1 MADANHEKIRKT
13 IDADLEARSRQR
25 KAYQEDTEFAV
36 LGGEKQ
42 WDSTEWSRR
51 GSDKLPRITYNVCG
65 PIIRRVSNA
74 ITSKAY
80 SVHVTAQ
87 GQGASQEMAEFRAG
101 MIRAIEITGGAEA
114 ARAAAVKCMATGGFG
129 AYRVVLGQ
137 DASGSPRIRYER
149 ILNPLHVVP
158 DCEAKAVNL
167 SDMRH
172 CTVYVDLPEAT
183 YKAKYPDGSATSA
196 EPPEG
201 AESWVKEGSIRVAE
215 FWEKRE
221 DGTVWQ
227 TFLDGAGV
235 LGEAEQFPGSLIP
248 IFFLVGEEADVGGEV
263 IYKGVVRDIKEPQRF
278 KNLWKSEEYEY
289 LSGKKQPPATLTP
302 GMVSDPA
309 IAQTWAGGNSAA
321 FRLWTPDPS
330 APGLGPIYPP
340 APEIPAG
347 YANASAEASE
357 EIKAM
362 SGIFDVHLG
371 RQSSE
376 SGRAMMVRQ
385 EQADLGTYHYEANLR
400 SLIEYEGA
408 VLNGLLSVF
417 ADEQLILHAAE
428 DGKLTSQEV
437 SSIQGIREDLQGFN
451 GGTYGVRVVSGPNFR
466 TKREQFVSMLSE
478 IGTKNPV
485 IAQLGAPELIQA
497 MDIPGAQELSE
508 VVEKYLIKQ
517 GMREAK
523 QDEKQGGDPRA
534 MLDQMAQAMEAMQ
547 AELAEAT
554 KARSLMAQRIQELES
569 GTDAEIQKT
578 TLQAQT
584 TIQKAQI
591 DSDAKILAARI
602 AAETDLQIAAMKERG
617 ANERAVLDAVT
628 TPTPAATAPAEDVE
642 DEPDEGYPVL
652 SIAPE
657 GIQ

>member
-1 MADANHEKIRKT
+1 
-13 IDADLEARSRQR
+13 
-25 KAYQEDTEFAV
+25 
-36 LGGEKQ
+36 
-42 WDSTEWSRR
+42 
-51 GSDKLPRITYNVCG
+51 
-65 PIIRRVSNA
+65 
-74 ITSKAY
+74 
-80 SVHVTAQ
+80 
-87 GQGASQEMAEFRAG
+87 
-101 MIRAIEITGGAEA
+101 
-114 ARAAAVKCMATGGFG
+114 
-129 AYRVVLGQ
+129 
-137 DASGSPRIRYER
+137 
-149 ILNPLHVVP
+149 
-158 DCEAKAVNL
+158 
-167 SDMRH
+167 
-172 CTVYVDLPEAT
+172 
-183 YKAKYPDGSATSA
+183 
-196 EPPEG
+196 
-201 AESWVKEGSIRVAE
+201 
-215 FWEKRE
+215 
-221 DGTVWQ
+221 
-227 TFLDGAGV
+227 
-235 LGEAEQFPGSLIP
+235 
-248 IFFLVGEEADVGGEV
+248 
-263 IYKGVVRDIKEPQRF
+263 
-278 KNLWKSEEYEY
+278 
-289 LSGKKQPPATLTP
+289 
-302 GMVSDPA
+302 
-309 IAQTWAGGNSAA
+309 
-321 FRLWTPDPS
+321 
-330 APGLGPIYPP
+330 
-340 APEIPAG
+340 
-347 YANASAEASE
+347 
-357 EIKAM
+357 M

-417 ADEQLILHAAE
+417 ADEQMILHAAE

-437 SSIQGIREDLQGFN
+437 ASIQGIREDLQGFN

-485 IAQLGAPELIQA
+485 IAQLGAPELILA
-497 MDIPGAQELSE
+497 MDIPGAQELSA

-554 KARSLMAQRIQELES
+554 KARGLMAQRIQELES

-578 TLQAQT
+578 ALQAQT

-591 DSDAKILAARI
+591 DSEAKILAARI

-642 DEPDEGYPVL
+642 DEPDDGCQAV

>member
-1 MADANHEKIRKT
+1 
-13 IDADLEARSRQR
+13 
-25 KAYQEDTEFAV
+25 
-36 LGGEKQ
+36 
-42 WDSTEWSRR
+42 
-51 GSDKLPRITYNVCG
+51 
-65 PIIRRVSNA
+65 
-74 ITSKAY
+74 
-80 SVHVTAQ
+80 
-87 GQGASQEMAEFRAG
+87 
-101 MIRAIEITGGAEA
+101 
-114 ARAAAVKCMATGGFG
+114 
-129 AYRVVLGQ
+129 
-137 DASGSPRIRYER
+137 
-149 ILNPLHVVP
+149 
-158 DCEAKAVNL
+158 
-167 SDMRH
+167 
-172 CTVYVDLPEAT
+172 
-183 YKAKYPDGSATSA
+183 
-196 EPPEG
+196 
-201 AESWVKEGSIRVAE
+201 
-215 FWEKRE
+215 
-221 DGTVWQ
+221 
-227 TFLDGAGV
+227 
-235 LGEAEQFPGSLIP
+235 
-248 IFFLVGEEADVGGEV
+248 
-263 IYKGVVRDIKEPQRF
+263 
-278 KNLWKSEEYEY
+278 
-289 LSGKKQPPATLTP
+289 
-302 GMVSDPA
+302 
-309 IAQTWAGGNSAA
+309 
-321 FRLWTPDPS
+321 
-330 APGLGPIYPP
+330 
-340 APEIPAG
+340 
-347 YANASAEASE
+347 
-357 EIKAM
+357 M

-602 AAETDLQIAAMKERG
+602 AAETDLQIAAMKER
-617 ANERAVLDAVT
+617 
-628 TPTPAATAPAEDVE
+628 APM
-642 DEPDEGYPVL
+642 
-652 SIAPE
+652 SAPFSMP
-657 GIQ
+657 

>member
-1 MADANHEKIRKT
+1 MADVTHEKTRKT
-13 IDADLEARSRQR
+13 IDADLEARARQR
-25 KAYQEDTEFAV
+25 RAYQDDTEFAV

-42 WDSTEWSRR
+42 WDNDEWSRR
-51 GSDKLPRITYNVCG
+51 GADKLPRITYNVCG
-65 PIIRRVSNA
+65 PIIRRVANA

-114 ARAAAVKCMATGGFG
+114 ARAAAVRCAVTGGFG
-129 AYRVVLGQ
+129 AYRVVLGS
-137 DASGSPRIRYER
+137 DSSGAPQIRYER
-149 ILNPLHVVP
+149 ILNPLNVVP
-158 DCEAKAVNL
+158 DSESKAVNF

-183 YKAKYPDGSATSA
+183 YKARYPEGSATSA

-201 AESWVKEGSIRVAE
+201 AESWIKEGNIRVAE

-235 LGEAEQFPGSLIP
+235 LGDPEQFPCEYIP
-248 IFFLVGEEADVGGEV
+248 IFFLVGEESDVGGEL

-289 LSGKKQPPATLTP
+289 LSGKKQPPALLTP
-302 GMVSDPA
+302 GMVADPA
-309 IAQTWAGGNSAA
+309 VAQTWAGGNAAA
-321 FRLWTPDPS
+321 FRLWTPDEANPGAAPIFPS
-330 APGLGPIYPP
+330 
-340 APEIPAG
+340 APEIPSG

-362 SGIFDVHLG
+362 SGIFDVHMG
-371 RQSSE
+371 GPSRE
-376 SGRAMMVRQ
+376 TSGRAMLVRQ
-385 EQADLGTYHYEANLR
+385 EQADLGTYHYESNLR
-400 SLIEYEGA
+400 ALIEYEGT
-408 VLNGLLSVF
+408 VLNSLIKVF
-417 ADEQLILHAAE
+417 ADEQMILHAAE

-437 SSIQGIREDLQGFN
+437 ASIQGIREDLAGFN
-451 GGTYGVRVVSGPNFR
+451 GGTYGVRVTSGPNFR

-478 IGTKNPV
+478 IGTKNPI
-485 IAQLGAPELIQA
+485 IAQLGAPELILA

-508 VVEKYLIKQ
+508 VVEKYLVKQ
-517 GMREAK
+517 GMREPK
-523 QDEKQGGDPRA
+523 QDKEQGGDPRA
-534 MLDQMAQAMEAMQ
+534 MLDQMAQAMEALQ

-554 KARSLMAQRIQELES
+554 KARTLMAQRIQELEA
-569 GTDAEIQKT
+569 GADADLQKT
-578 TLQAQT
+578 ALQAQT

-591 DSDAKILAARI
+591 DSEAKILAAQI
-602 AAETDLQIAAMKERG
+602 AAETDLKIAAMKEQG

-628 TPTPAATAPAEDVE
+628 TPTPAATAPAADVD
-642 DEPDEGYPVL
+642 DEPDEGYPL

>member
-1 MADANHEKIRKT
+1 M
-13 IDADLEARSRQR
+13 
-25 KAYQEDTEFAV
+25 
-36 LGGEKQ
+36 
-42 WDSTEWSRR
+42 
-51 GSDKLPRITYNVCG
+51 
-65 PIIRRVSNA
+65 
-74 ITSKAY
+74 
-80 SVHVTAQ
+80 
-87 GQGASQEMAEFRAG
+87 
-101 MIRAIEITGGAEA
+101 
-114 ARAAAVKCMATGGFG
+114 
-129 AYRVVLGQ
+129 LGQ
-137 DASGSPRIRYER
+137 DANGAPQIRYER

-158 DCEAKAVNL
+158 DCEAKAVNF
-167 SDMRH
+167 SDQRH
-172 CTVYVDLPEAT
+172 CTVYVDLSEAT

-221 DGTVWQ
+221 DGTIWQ

-235 LGEAEQFPGSLIP
+235 LGEPEQFPGSLIP

-289 LSGKKQPPATLTP
+289 LSGKKQPPALLTP
-302 GMVSDPA
+302 GMVSDPSVL
-309 IAQTWAGGNSAA
+309 QSWSGGSAAA
-321 FRLWTPDPS
+321 FRLWIPDASNPS
-330 APGLGPIYPP
+330 AAPIFPS

-417 ADEQLILHAAE
+417 ADEQMILHAAE

-437 SSIQGIREDLQGFN
+437 ASIQGIREDLQGFN

-466 TKREQFVSMLSE
+466 TKREQFVSILSE

-485 IAQLGAPELIQA
+485 IAQLGAPELILA
-497 MDIPGAQELSE
+497 MDIPGAQELSQ

-534 MLDQMAQAMEAMQ
+534 MLDQMAQAMEALQ

-554 KARSLMAQRIQELES
+554 KARGLMAQHIQELES

-578 TLQAQT
+578 ALQAQT

-591 DSDAKILAARI
+591 DSEAKILAARI

-617 ANERAVLDAVT
+617 SNERAVLSAVT

-642 DEPDEGYPVL
+642 DEPDEGYQVL